1 LPLLVRDYGDFAVKK
16 RTMAILAGS
25 LCAAIGPW
33 ARSQDNLERFQRELD
48 QLQRET
54 RVQADLSVPA
64 DQRAV
69 IDYGA
74 YLNALFIGFPKY
86 DEDHILQQY
95 EAVAFGRVNLDGA
108 QEFFIRGR
116 YDNRIF
122 SDDSR
127 LDGEPDEENQID
139 RLYYRFDLQKYLAA
153 NNGKTIGGDVNV
165 TAGRQLVNWGNGLV
179 LSEAI
184 DGAVIDASIGD
195 ATAEFLG
202 GRTYYDQTDIDPN
215 RPNYIDNEDRMLWG
229 TMFSYQFPKNKP
241 FIYFLHQ
248 QDQNGDPVL
257 TTGTTSTEF
266 KYNSYYIGGGSS
278 GEITDHLLYSAE
290 LTYEGGN
297 TLSASTGGIDTQTD
311 DPIQAFGA
319 DARLDYLFADQ
330 RKTRWTEEFIAAT
343 GDSDRGISNSTFDGN
358 RANTRD
364 NGFQAFGLLNT
375 GLAFAPAVSNV
386 MILRSGITS
395 YPWANTQ
402 AFSHLQLGADLLLY
416 SKFESDAP
424 IDEPSH
430 SDWWL
435 GTELDFSA
443 TWQITSDVSLL
454 VRYGIF
460 FPGSALDSDSD
471 PRNFVAV
478 GVTYA
483 F

>member
-1 LPLLVRDYGDFAVKK
+1 VKK

-25 LCAAIGPW
+25 LCAVLGSRAW
-33 ARSQDNLERFQRELD
+33 SQDNLERFQRELD

-54 RVQADLSVPA
+54 RTQADFSVPA

-74 YLNALFIGFPKY
+74 YLNALFVGFPKF
-86 DEDHILQQY
+86 DEDHTLQQY

-122 SDDSR
+122 SDNSR

-139 RLYYRFDLQKYLAA
+139 RLYYRFDLAKYLAA
-153 NNGKTIGGDVNV
+153 NKGQLIGGDVNV

-179 LSEAI
+179 LSQAI
-184 DGAVIDASIGD
+184 DGGVIDASIGN

-202 GRTYYDQTDIDPN
+202 GRTYYNQTDIDPN
-215 RPNYIDNEDRMLWG
+215 RPNFIDNEDRTLWG
-229 TMFSYQFPKNKP
+229 TMVSYQFPKNKP

-248 QDQNGDPVL
+248 QDENGSPVL
-257 TTGTTSTEF
+257 TSTTSSGGVSTTTSTAF
-266 KYNSYYIGGGSS
+266 HYDSYYIGGGSS
-278 GEITDHLLYSAE
+278 GEITDHLLYSVE

-297 TLSASTGGIDTQTD
+297 TLSRSTGSTGTQTND
-311 DPIQAFGA
+311 EIQAFAA

-343 GDSDRGISNSTFDGN
+343 GDSDRGISNSTFNGN
-358 RANTRD
+358 QPNTRD
-364 NGFQAFGLLNT
+364 NGFNAFGLLNT

-386 MILRSGITS
+386 MILRSGITT
-395 YPWANTQ
+395 YPWADSQ
-402 AFSHLQLGADLLLY
+402 AFSRLQLGADLLLY
-416 SKFESDAP
+416 SKFESGAP
-424 IDEPSH
+424 IDEPSNAN
-430 SDWWL
+430 WWL

-454 VRYGIF
+454 VRYGLF
-460 FPGSALDSDSD
+460 FPGSALDSGSD